1 MMKDTKPKPR
11 ATKLPLREPAKP
23 LAQPEVKLPG
33 PDHPIFNL
41 IGPAKAAET
50 ATTMPLMQPVPPPTT
65 HHPPPTD
72 QPPPTTQAIAPT
84 RDFVRVPNSVVRDA
98 LPAGLFKGESKK
110 TYDALYQRTRGA
122 VVPRR
127 VIRATLSE
135 VMDWADVSHNTLKG
149 HLKHLVRVGLV
160 KVYYVRGDNTGAE
173 YEVFTPEETPPTTH
187 HHPPPTDQPPSSQI
201 LGPPTTQN
209 LVGGGWGQLVY
220 SQEVN
225 EVDNTSFNTNTEQN
239 SDDEAFAKF
248 LSALRTASREV
259 TGREPSASD
268 AERWAEL
275 ADLLITELKIAA
287 GRTSAVSSV
296 PAFLT
301 EHLRRRLWKK
311 DKRQIEAEAV
321 ERREEQVAKVDAAQ
335 CPDCFGTGMY
345 YPDGFEKGVAKCRHE
360 KLRLPPE
367 TPR

>member
-11 ATKLPLREPAKP
+11 ASKLPLREPAKP
-23 LAQPEVKLPG
+23 LEQPEAKLPS

-50 ATTMPLMQPVPPPTT
+50 APPTT

-72 QPPPTTQAIAPT
+72 QPPPTIQSIAPT

-110 TYDALYQRTRGA
+110 TYDAIYQRTRGA
-122 VVPRR
+122 VVPTRM
-127 VIRATLSE
+127 IRATLSE
-135 VMDWADVSHNTLKG
+135 VMDWAGVSHNTLKA
-149 HLKHLVRVGLV
+149 HLKHLVRVGLI

-173 YEVFTPEETPPTTH
+173 YEVFTPEEAQNTT
-187 HHPPPTDQPPSSQI
+187 HHPPPNDPPPTTQI
-201 LGPPTTQN
+201 LGPPTTQI

-220 SQEVN
+220 SQEVSG
-225 EVDNTSFNTNTEQN
+225 VDNTSFNTNTEQTD
-239 SDDEAFAKF
+239 DDEAFAK
-248 LSALRTASREV
+248 LLAALKTANREV
-259 TGREPSASD
+259 TGKEPSVSD
-268 AERWAEL
+268 VDKWAEL

-311 DKRQIEAEAV
+311 DKRQVEAEAA
-321 ERREEQVAKVDAAQ
+321 ERREEQATKLDASQ
-335 CPDCFGTGMY
+335 CPDCFGTGMW
-345 YPDGFEKGVAKCRHE
+345 YPEGFDRGVAKCGHE
-360 KLRLPPE
+360 KLTLPSDS
-367 TPR
+367 TQ

>member
-1 MMKDTKPKPR
+1 MKDTKPTPR

-23 LAQPEVKLPG
+23 LEQPAAKTPS

-50 ATTMPLMQPVPPPTT
+50 APPTT

-72 QPPPTTQAIAPT
+72 QPPPTTQPIAPT

-122 VVPRR
+122 VNPRR
-127 VIRATLSE
+127 IIRATLAE
-135 VMDWADVSHNTLKG
+135 VMDWGGVSHNTLKG

-160 KVYYVRGDNTGAE
+160 KIHYVRGDNTGAE
-173 YEVFTPEETPPTTH
+173 YEVFTPEEASSTYHPPPTTH
-187 HHPPPTDQPPSSQI
+187 PPTSTQI

-209 LVGGGWGQLVY
+209 LVGGGWGQPVY
-220 SQEVN
+220 SQEVSGAP
-225 EVDNTSFNTNTEQN
+225 NTSFNTNTEQTT
-239 SDDEAFAKF
+239 DDEAFAKF
-248 LSALRTASREV
+248 IAALRTANREV

-268 AERWAEL
+268 SDRWTEL

-287 GRTSAVSSV
+287 GRTSTVSSV

-321 ERREEQVAKVDAAQ
+321 ERREEQAPTGDASR

-345 YPDGFEKGVAKCRHE
+345 YPEGFEKGVARCRHE
-360 KLRLPPE
+360 KLTLPPD
-367 TPR
+367 PAQ

>member
-23 LAQPEVKLPG
+23 LGHSEAKQPS

-41 IGPAKAAET
+41 IGPAREAES
-50 ATTMPLMQPVPPPTT
+50 ATSPISTT

-72 QPPPTTQAIAPT
+72 HPPTTQPIAPT

-122 VVPRR
+122 VTPRR
-127 VIRATLSE
+127 SLRATLAE
-135 VMDWADVSHNTLKG
+135 VMVWAGVSHNTLKG

-160 KVYYVRGDNTGAE
+160 KIHYVRGDNTGAE

-187 HHPPPTDQPPSSQI
+187 HPDTTHPPPSSQN
-201 LGPPTTQN
+201 LAPPTTQN
-209 LVGGGWGQLVY
+209 LVLGGGGQVID
-220 SQEVN
+220 SKRTSEP
-225 EVDNTSFNTNTEQN
+225 DNTFFNTNTEN
-239 SDDEAFAKF
+239 NDDEAFAKF
-248 LSALRTASREV
+248 ISALRAAGREV
-259 TGREPSASD
+259 NGKEPSALDS
-268 AERWAEL
+268 ERWAEL
-275 ADLLITELKIAA
+275 AELLITELKIAA
-287 GRTSAVSSV
+287 GRTNSVSSV

-311 DKRQIEAEAV
+311 DKQQVEAEAS
-321 ERREEQVAKVDAAQ
+321 EKREGQSPKVDASQ
-335 CPDCFGTGMY
+335 CPDCFGTGMW
-345 YPDGFEKGVAKCRHE
+345 YPGGFEKGVARCNHE
-360 KLRLPPE
+360 KLKAE
-367 TPR
+367 E

>member
-1 MMKDTKPKPR
+1 MKDTKPTPR

-23 LAQPEVKLPG
+23 LGQPEVKAPS

-41 IGPAKAAET
+41 IGPAKAAEV
-50 ATTMPLMQPVPPPTT
+50 ALPPPTT
-65 HHPPPTD
+65 HHPPLTTYL
-72 QPPPTTQAIAPT
+72 PPTTQPIAPT

-110 TYDALYQRTRGA
+110 TFDALYQRTRGA

-135 VMDWADVSHNTLKG
+135 VMDWAGVSHNTLKG

-173 YEVFTPEETPPTTH
+173 YEVFTPEEAQNPT
-187 HHPPPTDQPPSSQI
+187 HHPPPNDPPPTTQI
-201 LGPPTTQN
+201 LGPPTNQN
-209 LVGGGWGQLVY
+209 LVGGGWGQPLY
-220 SQEVN
+220 SQEVRGD
-225 EVDNTSFNTNTEQN
+225 DNTSFNTNTEQI
-239 SDDEAFAKF
+239 DDEAFAKF
-248 LSALRTASREV
+248 LVAWRTANREV
-259 TGREPSASD
+259 TGRELSVSD
-268 AERWAEL
+268 ADKWAEL

-321 ERREEQVAKVDAAQ
+321 ERREEQVSKGDAAQ

-345 YPDGFEKGVAKCRHE
+345 YPEGFDKGVARCRHE
-360 KLRLPPE
+360 KLIPSSDLTR
-367 TPR
+367 